1 MSTDCPPNFHRGQ
14 NSIES
19 SKGPIG
25 NSVFIN
31 GQIKGRLH
39 LMFGIYPKKFYMCT
53 DFIIVFAILTNVA
66 TKIQQILEAN
76 PSLNVLFGE
85 WLAGQGLDVKGHT
98 PI

>member
-39 LMFGIYPKKFYMCT
+39 LMFGIYPKKLYLHRFYHC
-53 DFIIVFAILTNVA
+53 IR
-66 TKIQQILEAN
+66 KINERGYKNTAN
-76 PSLNVLFGE
+76 TRG
-85 WLAGQGLDVKGHT
+85 
-98 PI
+98 